1 MFKDSN
7 NTKGHGSIRKNKV
20 YGAVGVLALALGAAA
35 IVGGTSQASADEVTE
50 APVNS
55 EPVATS
61 QANADSLMSQATA
74 VATSDVSTPTTTATA
89 TNTTDSQPT
98 ETVAEVATTQ
108 PVSTND
114 NNAYAEKAN
123 TSTEAEKVTIDNTAV
138 TDTVATA
145 KDSGVKVTQD
155 ATQDKGTA
163 TTSEELETKQAEIKA
178 DQNEQV
184 ATIKQATQ
192 DASGRQSAYDAA
204 DKAHDTLETPVDKAV
219 KDSNGLIKAEATEIS
234 SGDGKNVGD
243 YNTYTEQVNK
253 QIASNKETI
262 DKFNKDYAAMKDNAN
277 VNVDGR
283 VTTQNVD
290 QLTYGNSVQNGSVN
304 PDGTFSFTHD
314 MNDSANDSLGVLGTG
329 TLNGKVNFT
338 SAANGDGST
347 TVTLNSL
354 DLWNYAYT
362 SNRLNTGVNQNLNYH
377 VYTDGEEIY
386 SVNHDG
392 NSSFAEDINRS
403 IALNKSYVLK
413 PGETTGIIPILNID
427 DNWIINTHGQLSLD
441 FTNPNVVPS
450 ATVKKVNEP
459 VKPEIPS
466 VSYHDYSMNYQ
477 PTVTKTVL
485 NSDGKNVNGKM
496 IPKNDEHTYVLNNGN
511 IFANAKVGD
520 TVTTRDPLEFG
531 EVPNIEANKAENEA
545 KGWNV
550 DYDEASKTYTFTA
563 KYDGKALEAPTIKFV
578 ATDDNGFYDNT
589 YKAGRNGYETF
600 SDTVTNKTPTAPK
613 PHKSVTDSSGND
625 IDGKTTEDD
634 KVTFHLTTDYSPY
647 KDMAASKQALK
658 FALLDDVQEGAF
670 TVDEDAI
677 TIVDSKNKDVKDLF
691 DMYHVLS
698 DEGRTDAINK
708 ILDESGLNPT
718 GEFYLW
724 VAKNPVDY
732 YQDYILKNN
741 NVTVNLPAT
750 LQVLAGTTVEN
761 DFYQIDFGNAYKSN
775 LVSFDTPPAAPVGES
790 GGPTSTPVT
799 PVEEVPVQQQ
809 AIKVLPNTGEKST
822 SAIATAGAVI
832 LTTALGMLGFS
843 KRSKEY

>member
-1 MFKDSN
+1 MFNKKEV
-7 NTKGHGSIRKNKV
+7 KGHGSIRKSKV
-20 YGAVGVLALALGAAA
+20 YGAVGILALGAAA
-35 IVGGTSQASADEVTE
+35 VIGGGSQASADEVTE

-61 QANADSLMSQATA
+61 QASADSLASQAAA
-74 VATSDVSTPTTTATA
+74 VTTSDVSTPTTATT

-114 NNAYAEKAN
+114 NNAYAEKAS
-123 TSTEAEKVTIDNTAV
+123 TSTEAEKVAIDNSAV
-138 TDTVATA
+138 TDAVATA

-155 ATQDKGTA
+155 ATQDKGTP
-163 TTSEELETKQAEIKA
+163 TTSAELTTKQAEVKA
-178 DQNEQV
+178 DQDKQV
-184 ATIKQATQ
+184 ATITQATK
-192 DASGRQSAYDAA
+192 DTSGRQSAYNAA
-204 DKAHDTLETPVDKAV
+204 DKAHDTLEAQVDKAV
-219 KDSNGLIKAEATEIS
+219 KDSNGLIKAETTEIS

-243 YNTYTEQVNK
+243 YNTYTDQVNK
-253 QIASNKETI
+253 QIASNKETL

-290 QLTYGNSVQNGSVN
+290 KLTYGNSVQNGSVN
-304 PDGTFSFTHD
+304 SDGTFSFTHD
-314 MNDSANDSLGVLGTG
+314 ANDSANDTLGILGTG

-354 DLWNYAYT
+354 DLWNYSYT
-362 SNRLNTGVNQNLNYH
+362 SNRPNTGVNQNLNYH

-392 NSSFAEDINRS
+392 NSSFTQDINRS

-450 ATVKKVNEP
+450 ATVKKVNKP

-485 NSDGKNVNGKM
+485 NSDGENVNGKM

-563 KYDGKALEAPTIKFV
+563 KYEGKALEAPTIKFV
-578 ATDDNGFYDNT
+578 ASDDNGFYDNT
-589 YKAGRNGYETF
+589 YKSGRNGYETF
-600 SDTVTNKTPTAPK
+600 SNTVTNKTPTAPK
-613 PHKSVTDSSGND
+613 PHKSVTDSKGND
-625 IDGKTTEDD
+625 IDGKTTDDD
-634 KVTFHLTTDYSPY
+634 KVNFHLTTDYSPY
-647 KDMAASKQALK
+647 KDMAASKKALE
-658 FALLDDVQEGAF
+658 FALLDDVQDGAF
-670 TVDEDAI
+670 TVDDDAI
-677 TIVDSKNKDVKDLF
+677 TIRDSNNKDVKNLF

-708 ILDESGLNPT
+708 ILEKSGLNPQ

-724 VAKNPVDY
+724 VAKSPVDY
-732 YQDYILKNN
+732 YQDYVLKNN
-741 NVTVNLPAT
+741 NVTVTLPAT
-750 LQVLAGTTVEN
+750 LKVPAGTKVEN

-775 LVSFDTPPAAPVGES
+775 LVSFDTPPAPEVPVGE
-790 GGPTSTPVT
+790 G
-799 PVEEVPVQQQ
+799 EVVPGQPQQQ
-809 AIKVLPNTGEKST
+809 PVAPGQGVATLPHTGEDN
-822 SAIATAGAVI
+822 TAAAASVGGVLLA
-832 LTTALGMLGFS
+832 TALGMLGFA
-843 KRSKEY
+843 KRKENNF

>member
-20 YGAVGVLALALGAAA
+20 YGAVGVLALGAAA

-89 TNTTDSQPT
+89 TNTTVSQPT

-114 NNAYAEKAN
+114 NNAYAEKAS
-123 TSTEAEKVTIDNTAV
+123 TSTGAEKVAIDNSAV
-138 TDTVATA
+138 TDAVATA

-155 ATQDKGTA
+155 ATQDKGTP
-163 TTSEELETKQAEIKA
+163 TTSAELATKQAEVKS
-178 DQNEQV
+178 DQDKQV
-184 ATIKQATQ
+184 ATITQATK
-192 DASGRQSAYDAA
+192 DASGRQSAYNAA
-204 DKAHDTLETPVDKAV
+204 DKAHDTLEAQVDKAV

-234 SGDGKNVGD
+234 SGDGNNVGD
-243 YNTYTEQVNK
+243 YNTYTDQVNK

-262 DKFNKDYAAMKDNAN
+262 DKFNKDYAVMKDNAN

-290 QLTYGNSVQNGSVN
+290 KLTYGNSVQNGSVN
-304 PDGTFSFTHD
+304 SDGTFSFTHD
-314 MNDSANDSLGVLGTG
+314 ANDSANDTLGILGTG

-362 SNRLNTGVNQNLNYH
+362 SNRPNTGVNQNLNYH

-392 NSSFAEDINRS
+392 NSSFTQDINRS

-450 ATVKKVNEP
+450 ATVKKVNKP

-485 NSDGKNVNGKM
+485 NSDGENVNGKM

-531 EVPNIEANKAENEA
+531 EVPNIEANKTENEA

-563 KYDGKALEAPTIKFV
+563 KYNGKALEAPTIKFV

-613 PHKSVTDSSGND
+613 PHKSVTDSKGND
-625 IDGKTTEDD
+625 IDGKTTDDD
-634 KVTFHLTTDYSPY
+634 KVNFHLTTDYSPY
-647 KDMAASKQALK
+647 KDMAASKKALE
-658 FALLDDVQEGAF
+658 FALLDDVQDGAF

-677 TIVDSKNKDVKDLF
+677 TIRDSNNKDVKNLF

-708 ILDESGLNPT
+708 ILEKSGLNPQ

-724 VAKNPVDY
+724 VAKSPVDY
-732 YQDYILKNN
+732 YQDYVLKNN
-741 NVTVNLPAT
+741 NVTVTLPAT
-750 LQVLAGTTVEN
+750 LKVPAGTKVEN

-775 LVSFDTPPAAPVGES
+775 LVSFDTPPAPEVPVGE
-790 GGPTSTPVT
+790 G
-799 PVEEVPVQQQ
+799 EVVPGQPQQQ
-809 AIKVLPNTGEKST
+809 PVAPGQGVATLPHTGEDN
-822 SAIATAGAVI
+822 TAAAASVGGVLLA
-832 LTTALGMLGFS
+832 TALGMLGFA
-843 KRSKEY
+843 KRKENNF

>member
-1 MFKDSN
+1 MFNKKEV
-7 NTKGHGSIRKNKV
+7 KGHGSIRKSKV
-20 YGAVGVLALALGAAA
+20 CGAVGILALGVAAV
-35 IVGGTSQASADEVTE
+35 IGGGSQASADEVAE
-50 APVNS
+50 SPVTTT
-55 EPVATS
+55 PVTTT
-61 QANADSLMSQATA
+61 QASADSLASQAAA
-74 VATSDVSTPTTTATA
+74 VTTSDVSTPTTATTATT

-114 NNAYAEKAN
+114 NNAYAEKAS
-123 TSTEAEKVTIDNTAV
+123 TSTEAEKVAIDNSAV
-138 TDTVATA
+138 TDAVATA
-145 KDSGVKVTQD
+145 KDSGVQVTQD
-155 ATQDKGTA
+155 ATQDKGKP
-163 TTSEELETKQAEIKA
+163 TTSEELATKQAEIKA

-204 DKAHDTLETPVDKAV
+204 DKAHDTLEAQVDKAV

-243 YNTYTEQVNK
+243 YNTYTDQVNK
-253 QIASNKETI
+253 QIASNKENI

-304 PDGTFSFTHD
+304 SDGTFSFTHD
-314 MNDSANDSLGVLGTG
+314 ANDSANDTLGILGTG

-362 SNRLNTGVNQNLNYH
+362 SNRPNTGVNQNLNYH

-392 NSSFAEDINRS
+392 NSSFTQDINRS

-441 FTNPNVVPS
+441 FTNPNTVPS

-466 VSYHDYSMNYQ
+466 VSYHDYKMDYQ

-485 NSDGKNVNGKM
+485 NSDGENVNGKM

-613 PHKSVTDSSGND
+613 PHKSVTDSKGND
-625 IDGKTTEDD
+625 IDGQTTSDD
-634 KVTFHLTTDYSPY
+634 KVNFHLTTDYSPY
-647 KDMAASKQALK
+647 KDMAASKKALE
-658 FALLDDVQEGAF
+658 FALLDDVQDGAF

-677 TIVDSKNKDVKDLF
+677 TIRDSNNKDVKDLF

-708 ILDESGLNPT
+708 ILEKSGLNPT
-718 GEFYLW
+718 GEFYFW
-724 VAKNPVDY
+724 
-732 YQDYILKNN
+732 
-741 NVTVNLPAT
+741 LPKDRIH
-750 LQVLAGTTVEN
+750 Q
-761 DFYQIDFGNAYKSN
+761 
-775 LVSFDTPPAAPVGES
+775 
-790 GGPTSTPVT
+790 
-799 PVEEVPVQQQ
+799 
-809 AIKVLPNTGEKST
+809 
-822 SAIATAGAVI
+822 
-832 LTTALGMLGFS
+832 LG
-843 KRSKEY
+843 

>member
-1 MFKDSN
+1 MFKDSK

-20 YGAVGVLALALGAAA
+20 YGAVGVLALGAAA

-61 QANADSLMSQATA
+61 QANADSLISQATA

-123 TSTEAEKVTIDNTAV
+123 TSTEAEKVTINNTAV
-138 TDTVATA
+138 IDAVANA

-155 ATQDKGTA
+155 ATQDKGTP
-163 TTSEELETKQAEIKA
+163 TTSEALATKQAEIKE

-204 DKAHDTLETPVDKAV
+204 NKAHDTLETQVDKAV

-234 SGDGKNVGD
+234 SGDGRNVGD

-354 DLWNYAYT
+354 DLWNYAY
-362 SNRLNTGVNQNLNYH
+362 
-377 VYTDGEEIY
+377 
-386 SVNHDG
+386 
-392 NSSFAEDINRS
+392 
-403 IALNKSYVLK
+403 K
-413 PGETTGIIPILNID
+413 
-427 DNWIINTHGQLSLD
+427 
-441 FTNPNVVPS
+441 
-450 ATVKKVNEP
+450 
-459 VKPEIPS
+459 
-466 VSYHDYSMNYQ
+466 
-477 PTVTKTVL
+477 
-485 NSDGKNVNGKM
+485 
-496 IPKNDEHTYVLNNGN
+496 
-511 IFANAKVGD
+511 
-520 TVTTRDPLEFG
+520 
-531 EVPNIEANKAENEA
+531 
-545 KGWNV
+545 
-550 DYDEASKTYTFTA
+550 
-563 KYDGKALEAPTIKFV
+563 
-578 ATDDNGFYDNT
+578 
-589 YKAGRNGYETF
+589 
-600 SDTVTNKTPTAPK
+600 
-613 PHKSVTDSSGND
+613 
-625 IDGKTTEDD
+625 
-634 KVTFHLTTDYSPY
+634 
-647 KDMAASKQALK
+647 
-658 FALLDDVQEGAF
+658 
-670 TVDEDAI
+670 
-677 TIVDSKNKDVKDLF
+677 
-691 DMYHVLS
+691 
-698 DEGRTDAINK
+698 
-708 ILDESGLNPT
+708 
-718 GEFYLW
+718 
-724 VAKNPVDY
+724 
-732 YQDYILKNN
+732 
-741 NVTVNLPAT
+741 
-750 LQVLAGTTVEN
+750 
-761 DFYQIDFGNAYKSN
+761 
-775 LVSFDTPPAAPVGES
+775 
-790 GGPTSTPVT
+790 
-799 PVEEVPVQQQ
+799 
-809 AIKVLPNTGEKST
+809 
-822 SAIATAGAVI
+822 
-832 LTTALGMLGFS
+832 
-843 KRSKEY
+843 

>member
-20 YGAVGVLALALGAAA
+20 YGAVGVLALGAAA

-108 PVSTND
+108 LVSTND

-138 TDTVATA
+138 TDAVATA

-155 ATQDKGTA
+155 ATQDKGTP
-163 TTSEELETKQAEIKA
+163 TTSEELASKQAEIKA
-178 DQNEQV
+178 NQNEQV
-184 ATIKQATQ
+184 ASIKQATQ

-204 DKAHDTLETPVDKAV
+204 DKAHDTLETQVDKAV
-219 KDSNGLIKAEATEIS
+219 KDSNGLIKAETTEIS

-243 YNTYTEQVNK
+243 YNTYTDQVNK

-362 SNRLNTGVNQNLNYH
+362 SNRPNTGVNQNLNYH

-450 ATVKKVNEP
+450 ATVKKVSEP

-466 VSYHDYSMNYQ
+466 VSYHDYKMDYQ

-485 NSDGKNVNGKM
+485 NSDGENVNGKM

-563 KYDGKALEAPTIKFV
+563 KYEGETLEAPTIKFV
-578 ATDDNGFYDNT
+578 ASDDNGFYDNT
-589 YKAGRNGYETF
+589 YKSGRNGYETF
-600 SDTVTNKTPTAPK
+600 SNTVTNKTPTAPK
-613 PHKSVTDSSGND
+613 PHKSVTDSKGND

-658 FALLDDVQEGAF
+658 FALLDDVQDGAF

-677 TIVDSKNKDVKDLF
+677 TIVDSKNNDVKELF

-708 ILDESGLNPT
+708 ILNESGLNPT

-750 LQVLAGTTVEN
+750 LQVPAGTTVEN

-799 PVEEVPVQQQ
+799 PVEEVPVLQQ

-832 LTTALGMLGFS
+832 LATALGMLGFS

>member
-1 MFKDSN
+1 MFKRSN
-7 NTKGHGSIRKNKV
+7 ITKGHGSIRKNNV
-20 YGAVGVLALALGAAA
+20 YGAVGVLALGAAA
-35 IVGGTSQASADEVTE
+35 IVGGASQASADEVTE

-74 VATSDVSTPTTTATA
+74 VATSDVSTPTTSATA

-204 DKAHDTLETPVDKAV
+204 DKAHDTLETQVDKAV

-485 NSDGKNVNGKM
+485 NSDGENVNGKM

-550 DYDEASKTYTFTA
+550 DYDDASKTYTFTA
-563 KYDGKALEAPTIKFV
+563 KYEGKTLEAPTIKFV

-589 YKAGRNGYETF
+589 YKSGRNGYETF

-613 PHKSVTDSSGND
+613 PHKSVTDSKGND

-647 KDMAASKQALK
+647 KDMAASKKALE
-658 FALLDDVQEGAF
+658 FALLDDVQDGAF

-677 TIVDSKNKDVKDLF
+677 TIVDSHNKDVKDLF

-698 DEGRTDAINK
+698 DAGRTDAINK
-708 ILDESGLNPT
+708 ILEKSGLNPT

-750 LQVLAGTTVEN
+750 LQVPAGTTVEN
-761 DFYQIDFGNAYKSN
+761 DFYQIDFGNAYQSN

-832 LTTALGMLGFS
+832 LATALGMLGFS

>member
-1 MFKDSN
+1 
-7 NTKGHGSIRKNKV
+7 
-20 YGAVGVLALALGAAA
+20 
-35 IVGGTSQASADEVTE
+35 
-50 APVNS
+50 
-55 EPVATS
+55 
-61 QANADSLMSQATA
+61 
-74 VATSDVSTPTTTATA
+74 
-89 TNTTDSQPT
+89 
-98 ETVAEVATTQ
+98 
-108 PVSTND
+108 
-114 NNAYAEKAN
+114 
-123 TSTEAEKVTIDNTAV
+123 
-138 TDTVATA
+138 
-145 KDSGVKVTQD
+145 
-155 ATQDKGTA
+155 
-163 TTSEELETKQAEIKA
+163 
-178 DQNEQV
+178 
-184 ATIKQATQ
+184 
-192 DASGRQSAYDAA
+192 
-204 DKAHDTLETPVDKAV
+204 
-219 KDSNGLIKAEATEIS
+219 
-234 SGDGKNVGD
+234 
-243 YNTYTEQVNK
+243 
-253 QIASNKETI
+253 
-262 DKFNKDYAAMKDNAN
+262 MKDNAN

-362 SNRLNTGVNQNLNYH
+362 SNRPNTGVNQNLNYH

-485 NSDGKNVNGKM
+485 NSDGENVNGKM

-531 EVPNIEANKAENEA
+531 EVPNIEANKTENEA

-613 PHKSVTDSSGND
+613 PHKSVTDSKGND

-647 KDMAASKQALK
+647 KDMAASKKALE
-658 FALLDDVQEGAF
+658 FALLDDVQDGAF

-677 TIVDSKNKDVKDLF
+677 TIVDSKNNDVKELF

-708 ILDESGLNPT
+708 ILNESGLNPT

-750 LQVLAGTTVEN
+750 LQVPAGTTVEN
-761 DFYQIDFGNAYKSN
+761 DFYQIDFGNTYKSN

>member
-20 YGAVGVLALALGAAA
+20 YGAVGVLALGAAA

-114 NNAYAEKAN
+114 NNTYAEKAN

-138 TDTVATA
+138 TDAVATA

-155 ATQDKGTA
+155 ATQDKGSP
-163 TTSEELETKQAEIKA
+163 TTSEELATKQAEIKA

-204 DKAHDTLETPVDKAV
+204 DKAHDTLETQVDKAV
-219 KDSNGLIKAEATEIS
+219 KDSNGLIKAETTEIS
-234 SGDGKNVGD
+234 SGDGRNVGD

-290 QLTYGNSVQNGSVN
+290 QLTYGNSVQNGSVS

-354 DLWNYAYT
+354 DLWNYSYT

-441 FTNPNVVPS
+441 FTNPNTVPS

-466 VSYHDYSMNYQ
+466 VSYHDYKMDYQ

-485 NSDGKNVNGKM
+485 NSDGENVNGKM
-496 IPKNDEHTYVLNNGN
+496 IPKNDEHTYVLNNQN

-531 EVPNIEANKAENEA
+531 EVPNIEANKTENEA

-625 IDGKTTEDD
+625 IDGKTTDDD
-634 KVTFHLTTDYSPY
+634 KVTFHLATDYSPY

-658 FALLDDVQEGAF
+658 FALLDDVQDGAF

-708 ILDESGLNPT
+708 ILNESGLNPT

-750 LQVLAGTTVEN
+750 LQVPAGTTVEN

-822 SAIATAGAVI
+822 SAIATAGAVV
-832 LTTALGMLGFS
+832 LATALGMLGFS

>member
-1 MFKDSN
+1 MFNKKEV
-7 NTKGHGSIRKNKV
+7 KGHGSIRKSKV
-20 YGAVGVLALALGAAA
+20 YGAVGILALGAAA
-35 IVGGTSQASADEVTE
+35 VIGGGSQASADEVTE

-55 EPVATS
+55 EPVVTS
-61 QANADSLMSQATA
+61 QASADSLASQAAA
-74 VATSDVSTPTTTATA
+74 VTTSDVSTPTTATT

-114 NNAYAEKAN
+114 NNAYAEKAS
-123 TSTEAEKVTIDNTAV
+123 TSTEAEKVAIDNSAV
-138 TDTVATA
+138 TDAVATA

-155 ATQDKGTA
+155 ATQDKGTP
-163 TTSEELETKQAEIKA
+163 TTSAELATKQAEVKA
-178 DQNEQV
+178 DQDKQV
-184 ATIKQATQ
+184 ATITQATK
-192 DASGRQSAYDAA
+192 DASGRQSAYNAA
-204 DKAHDTLETPVDKAV
+204 DKAHDTLEAQVDKAV
-219 KDSNGLIKAEATEIS
+219 KDSNGLIKAETTEIS
-234 SGDGKNVGD
+234 SGDGKNVDD
-243 YNTYTEQVNK
+243 YNTYTDQVNK
-253 QIASNKETI
+253 QIASNKETL

-304 PDGTFSFTHD
+304 SDGTFSFTHD
-314 MNDSANDSLGVLGTG
+314 ANDSANDTLGILGTG

-354 DLWNYAYT
+354 DLWNYSYT
-362 SNRLNTGVNQNLNYH
+362 SNRVNTGVNQNLNYH

-392 NSSFAEDINRS
+392 NSSFTQDINRS

-485 NSDGKNVNGKM
+485 NSDGENVNGKM

-563 KYDGKALEAPTIKFV
+563 KYEGKALEAPTIKFV
-578 ATDDNGFYDNT
+578 ASDDNGFYDNT
-589 YKAGRNGYETF
+589 YKSGRNGYETF
-600 SDTVTNKTPTAPK
+600 SNTVTNKTPTAPK
-613 PHKSVTDSSGND
+613 PHKSVTDSKGND
-625 IDGKTTEDD
+625 IDGKTTDDD
-634 KVTFHLTTDYSPY
+634 KVNFHLTTDYSPY
-647 KDMAASKQALK
+647 KDMAASKKALE
-658 FALLDDVQEGAF
+658 FALLDDVQDGAF
-670 TVDEDAI
+670 TVDDDAI
-677 TIVDSKNKDVKDLF
+677 TIRDSNNKDVKNLF

-708 ILDESGLNPT
+708 ILEKSGLNPQ

-724 VAKNPVDY
+724 VAKSPVDY
-732 YQDYILKNN
+732 YQDYVLKNN
-741 NVTVNLPAT
+741 NVTVTLPAT
-750 LQVLAGTTVEN
+750 LKVPAGTKVEN

-775 LVSFDTPPAAPVGES
+775 LVSFDTPPAPEVPVGE
-790 GGPTSTPVT
+790 G
-799 PVEEVPVQQQ
+799 EVVPGQPQQQ
-809 AIKVLPNTGEKST
+809 QPVAPGQGVATLPHTGEDN
-822 SAIATAGAVI
+822 TAAAASVGGVLLA
-832 LTTALGMLGFS
+832 TALGMLGFA
-843 KRSKEY
+843 KRKENNF

>member
-1 MFKDSN
+1 MFNKKEV
-7 NTKGHGSIRKNKV
+7 KGHGSIRKSKV
-20 YGAVGVLALALGAAA
+20 CGAVGILALGVAAV
-35 IVGGTSQASADEVTE
+35 IGGGSQASADEVAE
-50 APVNS
+50 SPVTTT
-55 EPVATS
+55 PVTTT
-61 QANADSLMSQATA
+61 QASADSLASQAAA
-74 VATSDVSTPTTTATA
+74 VTTSDVSTPTTATTATT

-114 NNAYAEKAN
+114 NNAYAEKAS
-123 TSTEAEKVTIDNTAV
+123 TSTEAEKVAIDNSAV
-138 TDTVATA
+138 TDAVATA
-145 KDSGVKVTQD
+145 KDSGVQVTQD
-155 ATQDKGTA
+155 ATQDKGKP
-163 TTSEELETKQAEIKA
+163 TTSEELATKQAEIKA

-204 DKAHDTLETPVDKAV
+204 DKAHDTLEAQVDKAV

-243 YNTYTEQVNK
+243 YNTYTDQVNK
-253 QIASNKETI
+253 QIASNKENI

-304 PDGTFSFTHD
+304 SDGTFSFTHD
-314 MNDSANDSLGVLGTG
+314 ANDSANDTLGILGTG

-362 SNRLNTGVNQNLNYH
+362 SNRPNTGVNQNLNYH

-392 NSSFAEDINRS
+392 NSSFTQDINRS

-441 FTNPNVVPS
+441 FTNPNTVPS

-466 VSYHDYSMNYQ
+466 VSYHDYKMDYQ

-485 NSDGKNVNGKM
+485 NSDGENVNGKM

-613 PHKSVTDSSGND
+613 PHKSVTDSKGND
-625 IDGKTTEDD
+625 IDGQTTSDD
-634 KVTFHLTTDYSPY
+634 KVNFHLTTDYSPY
-647 KDMAASKQALK
+647 KDMAASKKALE
-658 FALLDDVQEGAF
+658 FALLDDVQDGAF
-670 TVDEDAI
+670 TVNEDAI
-677 TIVDSKNKDVKDLF
+677 TIRDSNNKDVKDLF

-708 ILDESGLNPT
+708 ILEKSGLNPQ

-724 VAKNPVDY
+724 VAKSPVDY
-732 YQDYILKNN
+732 YQDYVLKNN
-741 NVTVNLPAT
+741 NVTVTLPAT
-750 LQVLAGTTVEN
+750 LKVPAGTKVEN

-775 LVSFDTPPAAPVGES
+775 LVSFDTPPAPEVPVGE
-790 GGPTSTPVT
+790 G
-799 PVEEVPVQQQ
+799 EVVPGQPQQQ
-809 AIKVLPNTGEKST
+809 PVAPGQGVATLPHTGEDN
-822 SAIATAGAVI
+822 TAAAASVGGVF
-832 LTTALGMLGFS
+832 LVTALGMLGFA
-843 KRSKEY
+843 KRKENNF

>member
-1 MFKDSN
+1 
-7 NTKGHGSIRKNKV
+7 
-20 YGAVGVLALALGAAA
+20 
-35 IVGGTSQASADEVTE
+35 
-50 APVNS
+50 
-55 EPVATS
+55 
-61 QANADSLMSQATA
+61 
-74 VATSDVSTPTTTATA
+74 
-89 TNTTDSQPT
+89 
-98 ETVAEVATTQ
+98 
-108 PVSTND
+108 
-114 NNAYAEKAN
+114 
-123 TSTEAEKVTIDNTAV
+123 
-138 TDTVATA
+138 
-145 KDSGVKVTQD
+145 
-155 ATQDKGTA
+155 
-163 TTSEELETKQAEIKA
+163 
-178 DQNEQV
+178 
-184 ATIKQATQ
+184 
-192 DASGRQSAYDAA
+192 
-204 DKAHDTLETPVDKAV
+204 
-219 KDSNGLIKAEATEIS
+219 
-234 SGDGKNVGD
+234 
-243 YNTYTEQVNK
+243 
-253 QIASNKETI
+253 
-262 DKFNKDYAAMKDNAN
+262 
-277 VNVDGR
+277 
-283 VTTQNVD
+283 
-290 QLTYGNSVQNGSVN
+290 
-304 PDGTFSFTHD
+304 

-362 SNRLNTGVNQNLNYH
+362 SNRPNTGVNQNLNYH

-392 NSSFAEDINRS
+392 NSSFEQDINRS

-413 PGETTGIIPILNID
+413 LGETTGIIPILNID

-441 FTNPNVVPS
+441 FTNPNTVPS

-466 VSYHDYSMNYQ
+466 VSYHDYSLNYQ

-485 NSDGKNVNGKM
+485 NSDGENVNGKM

-531 EVPNIEANKAENEA
+531 EVPNIEANKAENKA

-563 KYDGKALEAPTIKFV
+563 KYEGKTLEAPTIKFV

-613 PHKSVTDSSGND
+613 PHKSVTDSKGND
-625 IDGKTTEDD
+625 IDGKTTDDD

-647 KDMAASKQALK
+647 KDMAASKKSLE
-658 FALLDDVQEGAF
+658 FALLDDVQDGAF

-677 TIVDSKNKDVKDLF
+677 TIRDSNNKDVKDLF

-708 ILDESGLNPT
+708 ILEKSGLNPT

-750 LQVLAGTTVEN
+750 LKVPAGTTVEN

-790 GGPTSTPVT
+790 GGPTTTPVT

>member
-1 MFKDSN
+1 MFNKKEV
-7 NTKGHGSIRKNKV
+7 KGHGSIRKSKV
-20 YGAVGVLALALGAAA
+20 CGAVGILALGAAA
-35 IVGGTSQASADEVTE
+35 VIGGGSQASADEVAE
-50 APVNS
+50 SPVTTT
-55 EPVATS
+55 PVTTT
-61 QANADSLMSQATA
+61 QASADSLASQAAA
-74 VATSDVSTPTTTATA
+74 VTTSDVSTPTTATT

-114 NNAYAEKAN
+114 NNAYAEKAS
-123 TSTEAEKVTIDNTAV
+123 TSTGAEKVAIDNSAV
-138 TDTVATA
+138 TDAVATA

-155 ATQDKGTA
+155 ATQDKGTP
-163 TTSEELETKQAEIKA
+163 TTSAELATKQAEVKA
-178 DQNEQV
+178 DQDKQV
-184 ATIKQATQ
+184 ATITQATK
-192 DASGRQSAYDAA
+192 DASGRQSAYNAA
-204 DKAHDTLETPVDKAV
+204 DKAHDTLEAQVDKAV

-234 SGDGKNVGD
+234 SGDGQNVGD
-243 YNTYTEQVNK
+243 YNTYTDQVNK

-304 PDGTFSFTHD
+304 SDGTFSFTHD
-314 MNDSANDSLGVLGTG
+314 ANDSANDTLGILGTG

-362 SNRLNTGVNQNLNYH
+362 SNRPNTGVNQNLNYH

-392 NSSFAEDINRS
+392 NSSFTQDINRS

-466 VSYHDYSMNYQ
+466 VNYHDYKMDYQ

-485 NSDGKNVNGKM
+485 NSDGENVNGKV

-563 KYDGKALEAPTIKFV
+563 KYEGKALEAPTIKFV

-613 PHKSVTDSSGND
+613 PHKSVTDSKGND
-625 IDGKTTEDD
+625 IDGQTTSDD
-634 KVTFHLTTDYSPY
+634 KVNFHLTTDYSPY
-647 KDMAASKQALK
+647 KDMAASKKALE
-658 FALLDDVQEGAF
+658 FALLDDVQDGAF

-677 TIVDSKNKDVKDLF
+677 TIRDSNNKDVKNLF

-708 ILDESGLNPT
+708 ILEKSGLNPQ

-724 VAKNPVDY
+724 VAKSPVDY
-732 YQDYILKNN
+732 YQDYVLKNN
-741 NVTVNLPAT
+741 NVTVTLPAT
-750 LQVLAGTTVEN
+750 LKVPAGTKVEN

-775 LVSFDTPPAAPVGES
+775 LVSFDTPPAPEVPVGE
-790 GGPTSTPVT
+790 G
-799 PVEEVPVQQQ
+799 EVVPGQPQQQ
-809 AIKVLPNTGEKST
+809 PVAPGQGVATLPHTGEDN
-822 SAIATAGAVI
+822 TAAAASVGGVLLA
-832 LTTALGMLGFS
+832 TALGMLGFA
-843 KRSKEY
+843 KRKENNF

>member
-1 MFKDSN
+1 M
-7 NTKGHGSIRKNKV
+7 
-20 YGAVGVLALALGAAA
+20 
-35 IVGGTSQASADEVTE
+35 
-50 APVNS
+50 
-55 EPVATS
+55 
-61 QANADSLMSQATA
+61 
-74 VATSDVSTPTTTATA
+74 
-89 TNTTDSQPT
+89 
-98 ETVAEVATTQ
+98 
-108 PVSTND
+108 
-114 NNAYAEKAN
+114 
-123 TSTEAEKVTIDNTAV
+123 
-138 TDTVATA
+138 
-145 KDSGVKVTQD
+145 
-155 ATQDKGTA
+155 
-163 TTSEELETKQAEIKA
+163 
-178 DQNEQV
+178 
-184 ATIKQATQ
+184 
-192 DASGRQSAYDAA
+192 
-204 DKAHDTLETPVDKAV
+204 
-219 KDSNGLIKAEATEIS
+219 
-234 SGDGKNVGD
+234 
-243 YNTYTEQVNK
+243 
-253 QIASNKETI
+253 
-262 DKFNKDYAAMKDNAN
+262 
-277 VNVDGR
+277 
-283 VTTQNVD
+283 
-290 QLTYGNSVQNGSVN
+290 
-304 PDGTFSFTHD
+304 
-314 MNDSANDSLGVLGTG
+314 
-329 TLNGKVNFT
+329 
-338 SAANGDGST
+338 
-347 TVTLNSL
+347 
-354 DLWNYAYT
+354 
-362 SNRLNTGVNQNLNYH
+362 
-377 VYTDGEEIY
+377 
-386 SVNHDG
+386 
-392 NSSFAEDINRS
+392 
-403 IALNKSYVLK
+403 
-413 PGETTGIIPILNID
+413 
-427 DNWIINTHGQLSLD
+427 SLD
-441 FTNPNVVPS
+441 FTNPNTVPS

-485 NSDGKNVNGKM
+485 NSDGENVNGKM

-545 KGWNV
+545 KGWTV

-625 IDGKTTEDD
+625 IDGKTTDDD

-647 KDMAASKQALK
+647 KDMAASKKALE
-658 FALLDDVQEGAF
+658 FALLDDVQDGAF

-677 TIVDSKNKDVKDLF
+677 TIVDSTNKDVKDLF

-708 ILDESGLNPT
+708 ILNESGLNPT

-750 LQVLAGTTVEN
+750 LQVPAGTTVEN

-790 GGPTSTPVT
+790 GRPTSTPVT

-832 LTTALGMLGFS
+832 LATALGMLGFS

>member
-1 MFKDSN
+1 MFNKKEV
-7 NTKGHGSIRKNKV
+7 KGHGSIRKSKV
-20 YGAVGVLALALGAAA
+20 YGAVGILALGAAA
-35 IVGGTSQASADEVTE
+35 VIGGGSQASADEVAE
-50 APVNS
+50 SPVTTT
-55 EPVATS
+55 PVTTT
-61 QANADSLMSQATA
+61 QASADSLASQAAA
-74 VATSDVSTPTTTATA
+74 VTTSDVSTPTTATA

-114 NNAYAEKAN
+114 NNAYAEKAS
-123 TSTEAEKVTIDNTAV
+123 TSTEAEKVAIDNSAV
-138 TDTVATA
+138 TDAVAAA

-155 ATQDKGTA
+155 ATQDKGKP
-163 TTSEELETKQAEIKA
+163 TTSEELATKQAEVKA
-178 DQNEQV
+178 DQDKQV

-204 DKAHDTLETPVDKAV
+204 DKAHDTLEAQVDKAV
-219 KDSNGLIKAEATEIS
+219 KDSNGLIKAEATEIT

-243 YNTYTEQVNK
+243 YNTYTDQVNK

-304 PDGTFSFTHD
+304 SDGTFSFTHD
-314 MNDSANDSLGVLGTG
+314 ANDSANDTLGILGTG

-362 SNRLNTGVNQNLNYH
+362 SNRPNTGVNQNLNYH

-392 NSSFAEDINRS
+392 NSSFTQDINRS

-427 DNWIINTHGQLSLD
+427 DNWIINTHGQLSLN

-477 PTVTKTVL
+477 PSVTKTVL
-485 NSDGKNVNGKM
+485 NSDGENVNGKM

-613 PHKSVTDSSGND
+613 PHKSVTDSKGND
-625 IDGKTTEDD
+625 IDGQTTSDD
-634 KVTFHLTTDYSPY
+634 KVNFHLTTDYSPY
-647 KDMAASKQALK
+647 KDMAASKKALE
-658 FALLDDVQEGAF
+658 FALLDDVQDGAF

-677 TIVDSKNKDVKDLF
+677 TIRDSNNKDVKNLF

-708 ILDESGLNPT
+708 ILEKSGLNPQ

-724 VAKNPVDY
+724 VAKSPVDY
-732 YQDYILKNN
+732 YQDYVLKNN
-741 NVTVNLPAT
+741 NVTVTLPAT
-750 LQVLAGTTVEN
+750 LKVPAGTKVEN

-775 LVSFDTPPAAPVGES
+775 LVSFDTPPAPEVPVGE
-790 GGPTSTPVT
+790 G
-799 PVEEVPVQQQ
+799 EVVPGQPQQQ
-809 AIKVLPNTGEKST
+809 PVAPGQGVATLPHTGEDN
-822 SAIATAGAVI
+822 TAAAASVGGV
-832 LTTALGMLGFS
+832 LLVTALGMLGFA
-843 KRSKEY
+843 KRKENNF

>member
-1 MFKDSN
+1 MFNKKEV
-7 NTKGHGSIRKNKV
+7 KGHGSIRKSKV
-20 YGAVGVLALALGAAA
+20 YGAVGILALGAAA
-35 IVGGTSQASADEVTE
+35 VIGGGSQASADEVAE
-50 APVNS
+50 SPVTTT
-55 EPVATS
+55 PVTTT
-61 QANADSLMSQATA
+61 QASADSLASQAAA
-74 VATSDVSTPTTTATA
+74 VTTSDVSTPTTATA

-114 NNAYAEKAN
+114 NNAYAEKAS
-123 TSTEAEKVTIDNTAV
+123 TSTEAEKVAIDNSAV
-138 TDTVATA
+138 TDAVAAA

-155 ATQDKGTA
+155 ATQDKGKP
-163 TTSEELETKQAEIKA
+163 TTSEELATKQAEVKA
-178 DQNEQV
+178 DQDKQV

-204 DKAHDTLETPVDKAV
+204 DKAHDTLEAQVDKAV
-219 KDSNGLIKAEATEIS
+219 KDSNGLIKAEATEIT

-243 YNTYTEQVNK
+243 YNTYTDQVNK

-262 DKFNKDYAAMKDNAN
+262 DKFNKDYVAMKDNAN

-304 PDGTFSFTHD
+304 SDGTFSFTHD
-314 MNDSANDSLGVLGTG
+314 ANDSANDTLGILGTG

-362 SNRLNTGVNQNLNYH
+362 SNRPNTGVNQNLNYH

-392 NSSFAEDINRS
+392 NSSFTQDINRS

-477 PTVTKTVL
+477 PSVTKTVL
-485 NSDGKNVNGKM
+485 NSDGENVNGKM

-613 PHKSVTDSSGND
+613 PHKSVTDSKGND
-625 IDGKTTEDD
+625 IDGQTTSDD
-634 KVTFHLTTDYSPY
+634 KVNFHLTTDYSPY
-647 KDMAASKQALK
+647 KDMAASKKALE
-658 FALLDDVQEGAF
+658 FALLDDVQDGAF

-677 TIVDSKNKDVKDLF
+677 TIRDSNNKDVKNLF

-708 ILDESGLNPT
+708 ILEKSGLNPQ

-724 VAKNPVDY
+724 VAKSPVDY
-732 YQDYILKNN
+732 YQDYVLKNN
-741 NVTVNLPAT
+741 NVTVTLPAT
-750 LQVLAGTTVEN
+750 LKVPAGTKVEN

-775 LVSFDTPPAAPVGES
+775 LVSFDTPPAPEVPVGE
-790 GGPTSTPVT
+790 G
-799 PVEEVPVQQQ
+799 EVVPGQPQQQ
-809 AIKVLPNTGEKST
+809 PVAPGQGVATLPHTGEDN
-822 SAIATAGAVI
+822 TAAAASVGGVLLA
-832 LTTALGMLGFS
+832 TALGMLGFA
-843 KRSKEY
+843 KRKENNF

>member
-20 YGAVGVLALALGAAA
+20 YGAVGVLALGAAA

-123 TSTEAEKVTIDNTAV
+123 ISTEAEKVTIDNTAV
-138 TDTVATA
+138 TDAVASA

-155 ATQDKGTA
+155 ATQDKGTP
-163 TTSEELETKQAEIKA
+163 TTSEDLATKQAEIKA

-204 DKAHDTLETPVDKAV
+204 DKAHDTLETQVDKAV

-290 QLTYGNSVQNGSVN
+290 RLTYGNSVQNGSVN
-304 PDGTFSFTHD
+304 SDGTFSFTHD
-314 MNDSANDSLGVLGTG
+314 ANDSANDTLGILGTG

-362 SNRLNTGVNQNLNYH
+362 SNRPNTGVNQNLNYH

-485 NSDGKNVNGKM
+485 NSDGENVNGKM
-496 IPKNDEHTYVLNNGN
+496 IPKNDEHTYVLNNEN

-550 DYDEASKTYTFTA
+550 DYDDASKTYTFTA
-563 KYDGKALEAPTIKFV
+563 KYEGKTLEAPTIKFV
-578 ATDDNGFYDNT
+578 ASDDNGFYDNT
-589 YKAGRNGYETF
+589 YKSGRNGYETF
-600 SDTVTNKTPTAPK
+600 SNTITNKTPTAPK
-613 PHKSVTDSSGND
+613 PHKSVTDSKGND
-625 IDGKTTEDD
+625 IDGKTTDDD

-658 FALLDDVQEGAF
+658 FALLDDVQDGAF

-677 TIVDSKNKDVKDLF
+677 TIVDSNNKDVKDLF

-698 DEGRTDAINK
+698 DEGRNDAINK
-708 ILDESGLNPT
+708 ILNESGLNPT

-750 LQVLAGTTVEN
+750 LQVPAGTTVEN
-761 DFYQIDFGNAYKSN
+761 DFYQIDFGNAYQSN
-775 LVSFDTPPAAPVGES
+775 LVSFDTPPATPVGES
-790 GGPTSTPVT
+790 GVPTSTPVT

-843 KRSKEY
+843 KRNKEY

>member
-1 MFKDSN
+1 MFNKKEV
-7 NTKGHGSIRKNKV
+7 KGHGSIRKSKV
-20 YGAVGVLALALGAAA
+20 YGAVGILALGAAA
-35 IVGGTSQASADEVTE
+35 VIGGGSQASADEVTE

-61 QANADSLMSQATA
+61 QASADSLASQAAA
-74 VATSDVSTPTTTATA
+74 VT

-114 NNAYAEKAN
+114 NNAYAEKAS
-123 TSTEAEKVTIDNTAV
+123 TSTEAEKVAIDNSAV
-138 TDTVATA
+138 TDAVATA

-155 ATQDKGTA
+155 ATQDKGTP
-163 TTSEELETKQAEIKA
+163 TTSAELATKQAEVKA
-178 DQNEQV
+178 DQDKQV
-184 ATIKQATQ
+184 ATITQATK

-204 DKAHDTLETPVDKAV
+204 DKAHDTLEAQVDKAV

-234 SGDGKNVGD
+234 SGDGNNVGD
-243 YNTYTEQVNK
+243 YNTYTDQVNK

-290 QLTYGNSVQNGSVN
+290 KLTYGNSVQNGSVN
-304 PDGTFSFTHD
+304 SDGTFSFTHD
-314 MNDSANDSLGVLGTG
+314 ANDSANDTLGILGTG

-354 DLWNYAYT
+354 DLWNYSYT
-362 SNRLNTGVNQNLNYH
+362 SNRANTGVNQNLNYH

-392 NSSFAEDINRS
+392 NSSFTQDINRS

-427 DNWIINTHGQLSLD
+427 DNWIINTHGQLGLD

-450 ATVKKVNEP
+450 ATVKKVNKP

-485 NSDGKNVNGKM
+485 NSDGENVNGKM

-563 KYDGKALEAPTIKFV
+563 KYEGKALEAPTIKFV
-578 ATDDNGFYDNT
+578 ASDDNGFYDNT
-589 YKAGRNGYETF
+589 YKSGRNGYETF
-600 SDTVTNKTPTAPK
+600 SNTVTNKTPTAPK
-613 PHKSVTDSSGND
+613 PHKSVTDSKGND
-625 IDGKTTEDD
+625 IDGKTTDDD
-634 KVTFHLTTDYSPY
+634 KVNFHLTTDYSPY
-647 KDMAASKQALK
+647 KDMAASKKALE
-658 FALLDDVQEGAF
+658 FALLDDVQDGAF
-670 TVDEDAI
+670 TVDDDAI
-677 TIVDSKNKDVKDLF
+677 TIRDSNNKDVKNLF

-708 ILDESGLNPT
+708 ILEKSGLNPQ

-724 VAKNPVDY
+724 VAKSPVDY
-732 YQDYILKNN
+732 YQDYVLKNN
-741 NVTVNLPAT
+741 NVTVTLPAT
-750 LQVLAGTTVEN
+750 LKVPAGTKVEN

-775 LVSFDTPPAAPVGES
+775 LVSFDTPPAPEVPVGE
-790 GGPTSTPVT
+790 G
-799 PVEEVPVQQQ
+799 EVVPGQPQQQ
-809 AIKVLPNTGEKST
+809 QPVAPGQGVATLPHTGEDN
-822 SAIATAGAVI
+822 TAAAASVGGVLLA
-832 LTTALGMLGFS
+832 TALGMLGFA
-843 KRSKEY
+843 KRKENNF

>member
-1 MFKDSN
+1 
-7 NTKGHGSIRKNKV
+7 
-20 YGAVGVLALALGAAA
+20 
-35 IVGGTSQASADEVTE
+35 
-50 APVNS
+50 
-55 EPVATS
+55 
-61 QANADSLMSQATA
+61 
-74 VATSDVSTPTTTATA
+74 
-89 TNTTDSQPT
+89 
-98 ETVAEVATTQ
+98 
-108 PVSTND
+108 
-114 NNAYAEKAN
+114 
-123 TSTEAEKVTIDNTAV
+123 
-138 TDTVATA
+138 
-145 KDSGVKVTQD
+145 
-155 ATQDKGTA
+155 
-163 TTSEELETKQAEIKA
+163 
-178 DQNEQV
+178 
-184 ATIKQATQ
+184 
-192 DASGRQSAYDAA
+192 
-204 DKAHDTLETPVDKAV
+204 
-219 KDSNGLIKAEATEIS
+219 
-234 SGDGKNVGD
+234 
-243 YNTYTEQVNK
+243 
-253 QIASNKETI
+253 
-262 DKFNKDYAAMKDNAN
+262 
-277 VNVDGR
+277 
-283 VTTQNVD
+283 
-290 QLTYGNSVQNGSVN
+290 
-304 PDGTFSFTHD
+304 

-362 SNRLNTGVNQNLNYH
+362 SNRPNTGVNQNLNYH

-485 NSDGKNVNGKM
+485 NSDGENVNGKM

-563 KYDGKALEAPTIKFV
+563 KYEGKTLEAPTIKFV
-578 ATDDNGFYDNT
+578 ASDDNGFYDNT
-589 YKAGRNGYETF
+589 YKSGRNGYETF
-600 SDTVTNKTPTAPK
+600 SNTVTNKTPTAPK
-613 PHKSVTDSSGND
+613 PHKSVTDSKGND
-625 IDGKTTEDD
+625 IDGKTTDDD
-634 KVTFHLTTDYSPY
+634 KVNFHLTTDYSPY
-647 KDMAASKQALK
+647 KDMAASKKALE
-658 FALLDDVQEGAF
+658 FALLDDVQDGAF

-677 TIVDSKNKDVKDLF
+677 TIRDSNNKDVKNLF

-708 ILDESGLNPT
+708 ILEKSGLNPQ

-724 VAKNPVDY
+724 VAKSPVDY
-732 YQDYILKNN
+732 YQDYVLKNN
-741 NVTVNLPAT
+741 NVTVTLPAT
-750 LQVLAGTTVEN
+750 LKLPAGTKVEN

-822 SAIATAGAVI
+822 STIATAGAVL

>member
-1 MFKDSN
+1 MFNKKEV
-7 NTKGHGSIRKNKV
+7 KGHGSIRKSKV
-20 YGAVGVLALALGAAA
+20 CGAVGILALGAAA
-35 IVGGTSQASADEVTE
+35 VIGGGSQASADEVAE
-50 APVNS
+50 SPVTTT
-55 EPVATS
+55 PVTTT
-61 QANADSLMSQATA
+61 QASADSLASQAAA
-74 VATSDVSTPTTTATA
+74 VTTSDVSTPTTATT

-114 NNAYAEKAN
+114 NNAYAEKAS
-123 TSTEAEKVTIDNTAV
+123 TSTGAEKVAIDNSAV
-138 TDTVATA
+138 TDAVATA

-155 ATQDKGTA
+155 ATQDKGTP
-163 TTSEELETKQAEIKA
+163 TTSAELATKQAEVKA
-178 DQNEQV
+178 DQDKQV
-184 ATIKQATQ
+184 ATITQATK
-192 DASGRQSAYDAA
+192 DASGRQSAYNDA
-204 DKAHDTLETPVDKAV
+204 DKAHDTLEAQVDKAV
-219 KDSNGLIKAEATEIS
+219 KDSNGLIKAEAAEIS
-234 SGDGKNVGD
+234 SGDGNNVGD
-243 YNTYTEQVNK
+243 YNTYTDQVNK

-290 QLTYGNSVQNGSVN
+290 KLTYGNSVQNGSVN
-304 PDGTFSFTHD
+304 SDGTFSFTHD
-314 MNDSANDSLGVLGTG
+314 ANDSANDTLGILGTG

-362 SNRLNTGVNQNLNYH
+362 SNRPNTGVNQNLNYH

-392 NSSFAEDINRS
+392 NSSFTQDINRS

-450 ATVKKVNEP
+450 ATVKKVNKP

-485 NSDGKNVNGKM
+485 NSDGENVNGKM

-563 KYDGKALEAPTIKFV
+563 KYEGKALEAPTIKFV
-578 ATDDNGFYDNT
+578 ASDDNGFYDNT
-589 YKAGRNGYETF
+589 YKSGRNGYETF
-600 SDTVTNKTPTAPK
+600 SNTVTNKTPTAPK
-613 PHKSVTDSSGND
+613 PHKSVTDSKGND
-625 IDGKTTEDD
+625 IDGKTTDDD
-634 KVTFHLTTDYSPY
+634 KVNFHLTTDYSPY
-647 KDMAASKQALK
+647 KDMAASKKALE
-658 FALLDDVQEGAF
+658 FALLDDVQDGAF
-670 TVDEDAI
+670 TVDDDAI
-677 TIVDSKNKDVKDLF
+677 TIRDSNNKDVKNLF

-708 ILDESGLNPT
+708 ILEKSGLNPQ

-724 VAKNPVDY
+724 VAKSPVDY
-732 YQDYILKNN
+732 YQDYVLKNN
-741 NVTVNLPAT
+741 NVTVTLPAT
-750 LQVLAGTTVEN
+750 LKVPAGTKVEN

-775 LVSFDTPPAAPVGES
+775 LVSFDTPPAPEVPVGE
-790 GGPTSTPVT
+790 G
-799 PVEEVPVQQQ
+799 EVVPGQPQQQ
-809 AIKVLPNTGEKST
+809 QPVAPGQGVATLPHTGEDN
-822 SAIATAGAVI
+822 TAAAASVGGVLLA
-832 LTTALGMLGFS
+832 TALGMLGFA
-843 KRSKEY
+843 KRKENNF

>member
-1 MFKDSN
+1 MFNKKEV
-7 NTKGHGSIRKNKV
+7 KGHGSIRKSKV
-20 YGAVGVLALALGAAA
+20 YGAVGILALGAAA
-35 IVGGTSQASADEVTE
+35 VIGGGSQASADEVAE
-50 APVNS
+50 SPVTTT
-55 EPVATS
+55 PVTTT
-61 QANADSLMSQATA
+61 QASADSLASQAAA
-74 VATSDVSTPTTTATA
+74 VTTSDVSTPTTATT

-114 NNAYAEKAN
+114 NNAYAEKAS
-123 TSTEAEKVTIDNTAV
+123 TSTEAEKVAIDNSAV
-138 TDTVATA
+138 TDAVATA

-155 ATQDKGTA
+155 ATQDKGTP
-163 TTSEELETKQAEIKA
+163 TTNEELATKQAEIKA

-204 DKAHDTLETPVDKAV
+204 DKAHDTLETQVDKAV

-362 SNRLNTGVNQNLNYH
+362 SNRPNTGVNQNLNYH

-466 VSYHDYSMNYQ
+466 VSYHDYKMDYQ

-485 NSDGKNVNGKM
+485 NSDGENVNGKM

-511 IFANAKVGD
+511 IFANAKVGV

-531 EVPNIEANKAENEA
+531 EVPNIEANKTENEA

-563 KYDGKALEAPTIKFV
+563 KYEGKTLEAPTIKFV
-578 ATDDNGFYDNT
+578 ASDDNGFYDNT
-589 YKAGRNGYETF
+589 YKSGRNGYETF
-600 SDTVTNKTPTAPK
+600 SNTVTNKTPTAPK
-613 PHKSVTDSSGND
+613 PHKSVTDSKGND
-625 IDGKTTEDD
+625 IDGKTTDDD

-658 FALLDDVQEGAF
+658 FALLDDVQDGAY

-677 TIVDSKNKDVKDLF
+677 TIVDSNNKDVKNLF

-708 ILDESGLNPT
+708 ILNESGLNPQ

-724 VAKNPVDY
+724 VAKSPVDY
-732 YQDYILKNN
+732 YQDYVLKNN
-741 NVTVNLPAT
+741 NVTVTLPAT
-750 LQVLAGTTVEN
+750 LKVPAGTKVEN

-775 LVSFDTPPAAPVGES
+775 LVSFDTPPAPEVPVGE
-790 GGPTSTPVT
+790 G
-799 PVEEVPVQQQ
+799 EVVPGQPQQQ
-809 AIKVLPNTGEKST
+809 PVAPGQGVATLPHTGEDN
-822 SAIATAGAVI
+822 TAAAASVGGVLLA
-832 LTTALGMLGFS
+832 TALGMLGFA
-843 KRSKEY
+843 KRKENNF

>member
-1 MFKDSN
+1 MFKHSN
-7 NTKGHGSIRKNKV
+7 NEQGHGSIRKNKV
-20 YGAVGVLALALGAAA
+20 YGAVGVLALGAAA

-114 NNAYAEKAN
+114 NDAYAEKAN
-123 TSTEAEKVTIDNTAV
+123 TSTEAEKVAIDNSAV
-138 TDTVATA
+138 TDAVATA

-155 ATQDKGTA
+155 ATKDKGTP
-163 TTSEELETKQAEIKA
+163 TTSAELATKQAEVKA
-178 DQNEQV
+178 DQDKQV
-184 ATIKQATQ
+184 ATITQATK
-192 DASGRQSAYDAA
+192 DASGRQSAYNAA
-204 DKAHDTLETPVDKAV
+204 DKAHDTLEAQVDKAV
-219 KDSNGLIKAEATEIS
+219 KDSNGLIKAETTEIS

-243 YNTYTEQVNK
+243 YNTYTDQVNK
-253 QIASNKETI
+253 QIASNKETL

-290 QLTYGNSVQNGSVN
+290 KLTYGNSVQNGSVN
-304 PDGTFSFTHD
+304 SDGTFSFTHD
-314 MNDSANDSLGVLGTG
+314 ANDSANDTLGILGTG

-362 SNRLNTGVNQNLNYH
+362 SNRPNTGVNQNLNYH

-392 NSSFAEDINRS
+392 NSSFTQDINRS

-450 ATVKKVNEP
+450 ATVKKVNKP

-485 NSDGKNVNGKM
+485 NSDGENVNGKM

-563 KYDGKALEAPTIKFV
+563 KYNGKALEAPTIKFV

-613 PHKSVTDSSGND
+613 PHKSVTDSKGND
-625 IDGKTTEDD
+625 IDGETTDDD
-634 KVTFHLTTDYSPY
+634 KVNFHLTTDYSPY
-647 KDMAASKQALK
+647 KDMAASKKALE
-658 FALLDDVQEGAF
+658 FALLDDVQDGAF

-677 TIVDSKNKDVKDLF
+677 TIRDSNNKDVKNLF

-708 ILDESGLNPT
+708 ILEKSGLNPQ

-724 VAKNPVDY
+724 VAKSPVDY
-732 YQDYILKNN
+732 YQDYVLKNN
-741 NVTVNLPAT
+741 NVTVTLPAT
-750 LQVLAGTTVEN
+750 LKVPAGTKVEN

-775 LVSFDTPPAAPVGES
+775 LVSFDTPPAPEVPVGE
-790 GGPTSTPVT
+790 G
-799 PVEEVPVQQQ
+799 EVVPGQPQQQ
-809 AIKVLPNTGEKST
+809 PVAPGQGVATLPHTGEDN
-822 SAIATAGAVI
+822 TAAAASVGGVLLA
-832 LTTALGMLGFS
+832 TALGMLGFA
-843 KRSKEY
+843 KRKENNF

>member
-1 MFKDSN
+1 MFNKKEV
-7 NTKGHGSIRKNKV
+7 KGHGSIRKSKV
-20 YGAVGVLALALGAAA
+20 YGAVGILALGVAAV
-35 IVGGTSQASADEVTE
+35 IGGGSQASADEVTE

-61 QANADSLMSQATA
+61 QASADSLASQAAA
-74 VATSDVSTPTTTATA
+74 VTTSDVSTPTTATT

-114 NNAYAEKAN
+114 NNAYAEKAS
-123 TSTEAEKVTIDNTAV
+123 TSTEAEKVAIDNSAV
-138 TDTVATA
+138 TDAVATA

-155 ATQDKGTA
+155 ATQDKGTP
-163 TTSEELETKQAEIKA
+163 TTSAELTTKQAEVKA
-178 DQNEQV
+178 DQDKQV
-184 ATIKQATQ
+184 ATITQATK
-192 DASGRQSAYDAA
+192 DASGRQSAYNAA
-204 DKAHDTLETPVDKAV
+204 DKAHDTLEAQVDKAV

-234 SGDGKNVGD
+234 SGDGNNVGD
-243 YNTYTEQVNK
+243 YNTYTDQVNK

-290 QLTYGNSVQNGSVN
+290 KLTYGNSVQNGSVN
-304 PDGTFSFTHD
+304 SDGTFSFTHD
-314 MNDSANDSLGVLGTG
+314 ANDSANDTLGILGTG

-362 SNRLNTGVNQNLNYH
+362 SNRPNTGVNQNLNYH

-392 NSSFAEDINRS
+392 NSSFTQDINRS

-441 FTNPNVVPS
+441 FTNPNAVPS
-450 ATVKKVNEP
+450 ATVKKVNKP

-485 NSDGKNVNGKM
+485 NSDGENVNGKM

-563 KYDGKALEAPTIKFV
+563 KYNGKALEAPTIKFV

-613 PHKSVTDSSGND
+613 PHKSVTDSKGND
-625 IDGKTTEDD
+625 IDGKTTDDD
-634 KVTFHLTTDYSPY
+634 KVNFHLTTDYSPY
-647 KDMAASKQALK
+647 KDMAASKKALE
-658 FALLDDVQEGAF
+658 FALLDDVQDGAF

-677 TIVDSKNKDVKDLF
+677 TIRDSNNKDVKNLF

-708 ILDESGLNPT
+708 ILEKSGLNPQ

-724 VAKNPVDY
+724 VAKSPVDY
-732 YQDYILKNN
+732 YQDYVLKNN
-741 NVTVNLPAT
+741 NVTVTLPAT
-750 LQVLAGTTVEN
+750 LKVPAGTKVEN

-775 LVSFDTPPAAPVGES
+775 LVSFDTPPAPEVPVGE
-790 GGPTSTPVT
+790 G
-799 PVEEVPVQQQ
+799 EVVPGQPQQQ
-809 AIKVLPNTGEKST
+809 PVAPGQGVATLPHTGEDNT
-822 SAIATAGAVI
+822 ASAASVGGVLLA
-832 LTTALGMLGFS
+832 TALGMLGFA
-843 KRSKEY
+843 KRKENNF

>member
-20 YGAVGVLALALGAAA
+20 YGAVGVLALGAAA

-123 TSTEAEKVTIDNTAV
+123 TSTEAEKLTIDNTAV
-138 TDTVATA
+138 TDAVATA
-145 KDSGVKVTQD
+145 KDSGVKVSQD
-155 ATQDKGTA
+155 ATQDKGTP
-163 TTSEELETKQAEIKA
+163 TTSEELATKQAEIKA

-184 ATIKQATQ
+184 ASIKQATQ

-204 DKAHDTLETPVDKAV
+204 DKAHDTLETQVDKAV
-219 KDSNGLIKAEATEIS
+219 KDSNGLIKAESTEIS

-243 YNTYTEQVNK
+243 YNTYTDQVNK

-262 DKFNKDYAAMKDNAN
+262 DKFNKDYTAMKANAN
-277 VNVDGR
+277 VTVDGR
-283 VTTQNVD
+283 VATQNVD

-362 SNRLNTGVNQNLNYH
+362 SNRPNTGVNQNLNYH

-392 NSSFAEDINRS
+392 NSSFEQDINRS

-441 FTNPNVVPS
+441 FTNQNVVPS

-485 NSDGKNVNGKM
+485 NSDGENVNGKM

-563 KYDGKALEAPTIKFV
+563 KYEGKTLEAPTIKFV

-600 SDTVTNKTPTAPK
+600 SNTVTNKTPTAPK
-613 PHKSVTDSSGND
+613 PHKSVTDSKGND

-647 KDMAASKQALK
+647 KDMAASKKSLE
-658 FALLDDVQEGAF
+658 FALLDDVQDGAF

-677 TIVDSKNKDVKDLF
+677 TIVDSKNNDVKELF

-708 ILDESGLNPT
+708 ILEKSGLNPT

-732 YQDYILKNN
+732 YQDYILKNK

-750 LQVLAGTTVEN
+750 LQVPAGTTVEN

-790 GGPTSTPVT
+790 GGPSTPVT

-809 AIKVLPNTGEKST
+809 AIKVLPNTGEEST

>member
-20 YGAVGVLALALGAAA
+20 YGAVGVLALGAAA

-89 TNTTDSQPT
+89 TNTTVSQPT

-138 TDTVATA
+138 TDAVATA

-178 DQNEQV
+178 DQNEQI

-192 DASGRQSAYDAA
+192 DASGRQSAYNAA
-204 DKAHDTLETPVDKAV
+204 DKAHDTLETQVDKAV

-262 DKFNKDYAAMKDNAN
+262 DKFNKDYATMKDNAN

-354 DLWNYAYT
+354 DL
-362 SNRLNTGVNQNLNYH
+362 
-377 VYTDGEEIY
+377 
-386 SVNHDG
+386 
-392 NSSFAEDINRS
+392 
-403 IALNKSYVLK
+403 
-413 PGETTGIIPILNID
+413 
-427 DNWIINTHGQLSLD
+427 
-441 FTNPNVVPS
+441 
-450 ATVKKVNEP
+450 
-459 VKPEIPS
+459 
-466 VSYHDYSMNYQ
+466 
-477 PTVTKTVL
+477 
-485 NSDGKNVNGKM
+485 
-496 IPKNDEHTYVLNNGN
+496 
-511 IFANAKVGD
+511 
-520 TVTTRDPLEFG
+520 
-531 EVPNIEANKAENEA
+531 
-545 KGWNV
+545 
-550 DYDEASKTYTFTA
+550 
-563 KYDGKALEAPTIKFV
+563 
-578 ATDDNGFYDNT
+578 
-589 YKAGRNGYETF
+589 
-600 SDTVTNKTPTAPK
+600 
-613 PHKSVTDSSGND
+613 
-625 IDGKTTEDD
+625 
-634 KVTFHLTTDYSPY
+634 
-647 KDMAASKQALK
+647 
-658 FALLDDVQEGAF
+658 
-670 TVDEDAI
+670 
-677 TIVDSKNKDVKDLF
+677 
-691 DMYHVLS
+691 
-698 DEGRTDAINK
+698 
-708 ILDESGLNPT
+708 
-718 GEFYLW
+718 
-724 VAKNPVDY
+724 
-732 YQDYILKNN
+732 
-741 NVTVNLPAT
+741 
-750 LQVLAGTTVEN
+750 
-761 DFYQIDFGNAYKSN
+761 
-775 LVSFDTPPAAPVGES
+775 
-790 GGPTSTPVT
+790 
-799 PVEEVPVQQQ
+799 
-809 AIKVLPNTGEKST
+809 
-822 SAIATAGAVI
+822 
-832 LTTALGMLGFS
+832 
-843 KRSKEY
+843 

>member
-7 NTKGHGSIRKNKV
+7 NTKGQGSIRKNKV
-20 YGAVGVLALALGAAA
+20 YGAVGVLALGAAA

-74 VATSDVSTPTTTATA
+74 VATSDVSAPTTTATA

-138 TDTVATA
+138 TDAVATA

-155 ATQDKGTA
+155 ATQDKGTP
-163 TTSEELETKQAEIKA
+163 TTTEDLATKQAEIKA

-204 DKAHDTLETPVDKAV
+204 DKAHDTLETQVDKAV

-234 SGDGKNVGD
+234 SGDGNNVGD

-354 DLWNYAYT
+354 DLWNYSYT
-362 SNRLNTGVNQNLNYH
+362 SNRPNTGVNQNLNYH

-450 ATVKKVNEP
+450 ATVKKVSEP

-466 VSYHDYSMNYQ
+466 VSYHDYKMDYQ

-485 NSDGKNVNGKM
+485 NSDGENVNGKM

-550 DYDEASKTYTFTA
+550 DYDDSSKTYTFTA
-563 KYDGKALEAPTIKFV
+563 KYEGKTLEAPTIKFV
-578 ATDDNGFYDNT
+578 ASDDNGFYDNT
-589 YKAGRNGYETF
+589 YKSGRNGYETF
-600 SDTVTNKTPTAPK
+600 SNTVTNKTPTAP
-613 PHKSVTDSSGND
+613 SS
-625 IDGKTTEDD
+625 
-634 KVTFHLTTDYSPY
+634 
-647 KDMAASKQALK
+647 ASRSSALK
-658 FALLDDVQEGAF
+658 
-670 TVDEDAI
+670 
-677 TIVDSKNKDVKDLF
+677 
-691 DMYHVLS
+691 
-698 DEGRTDAINK
+698 
-708 ILDESGLNPT
+708 
-718 GEFYLW
+718 
-724 VAKNPVDY
+724 
-732 YQDYILKNN
+732 
-741 NVTVNLPAT
+741 
-750 LQVLAGTTVEN
+750 
-761 DFYQIDFGNAYKSN
+761 
-775 LVSFDTPPAAPVGES
+775 
-790 GGPTSTPVT
+790 
-799 PVEEVPVQQQ
+799 
-809 AIKVLPNTGEKST
+809 
-822 SAIATAGAVI
+822 
-832 LTTALGMLGFS
+832 
-843 KRSKEY
+843 

>member
-20 YGAVGVLALALGAAA
+20 YGAVGVLALGAAA

-89 TNTTDSQPT
+89 TNTTVSQPT

-138 TDTVATA
+138 TDAVATA

-155 ATQDKGTA
+155 ATQDKGTP
-163 TTSEELETKQAEIKA
+163 TTSEDLETKQAEIKA

-204 DKAHDTLETPVDKAV
+204 DKAHDTLEAQVDKAV
-219 KDSNGLIKAEATEIS
+219 KDSNGLIKAEATQIS

-262 DKFNKDYAAMKDNAN
+262 DKFNKDYAALKDNAN

-314 MNDSANDSLGVLGTG
+314 MNDSANDSLGILGTG

-466 VSYHDYSMNYQ
+466 VSYHDYKMDYQ

-520 TVTTRDPLEFG
+520 IVTTRDPLEFG
-531 EVPNIEANKAENEA
+531 EVPNIEANKTENEA

-625 IDGKTTEDD
+625 IDGKTTDDD

-658 FALLDDVQEGAF
+658 FALLDDVQDGAF

-677 TIVDSKNKDVKDLF
+677 TIVDSNNKDVKELF
-691 DMYHVLS
+691 VMYHVLS
-698 DEGRTDAINK
+698 DQGRTDAINK

-750 LQVLAGTTVEN
+750 LQVPAGTTVEN

-775 LVSFDTPPAAPVGES
+775 LVSFDIPPAAPVGES

-832 LTTALGMLGFS
+832 LATALGMLGFS

>member
-1 MFKDSN
+1 MFNKKEV
-7 NTKGHGSIRKNKV
+7 KGHGSIRKSKV
-20 YGAVGVLALALGAAA
+20 YGAVGILALGAAA
-35 IVGGTSQASADEVTE
+35 VIGGGSQASADEVAE
-50 APVNS
+50 SPVTTT
-55 EPVATS
+55 PVTTT
-61 QANADSLMSQATA
+61 QASADSLASQAAA
-74 VATSDVSTPTTTATA
+74 VTTSDVSTPTTATA

-114 NNAYAEKAN
+114 NNAYAEKAS
-123 TSTEAEKVTIDNTAV
+123 TSTEAEKVAIDNSAV
-138 TDTVATA
+138 TDAVAAA

-155 ATQDKGTA
+155 ATQDKGKP
-163 TTSEELETKQAEIKA
+163 TTSEELATKQAEVKA
-178 DQNEQV
+178 DQDKQV

-204 DKAHDTLETPVDKAV
+204 DKAHDTLEAQVDKAV
-219 KDSNGLIKAEATEIS
+219 KDSNGLIKAEATEIT

-243 YNTYTEQVNK
+243 YNTYTDQVNK

-262 DKFNKDYAAMKDNAN
+262 DKFNKDYVAMKDNAN

-304 PDGTFSFTHD
+304 SDGTFSFTHD
-314 MNDSANDSLGVLGTG
+314 ANDSANDTLGILGTG

-362 SNRLNTGVNQNLNYH
+362 SNRPNTGVNQNLNYH

-392 NSSFAEDINRS
+392 NSSFTQDINRS

-427 DNWIINTHGQLSLD
+427 DNWIINTHGQLSLN

-477 PTVTKTVL
+477 PSVTKTVL
-485 NSDGKNVNGKM
+485 NSDGENVNGKM

-613 PHKSVTDSSGND
+613 PHKSVTDSKGND
-625 IDGKTTEDD
+625 IDGQTTSDD
-634 KVTFHLTTDYSPY
+634 KVNFHLTTDYSPY
-647 KDMAASKQALK
+647 KDMAASKKALE
-658 FALLDDVQEGAF
+658 FALLDDVQDGAF

-677 TIVDSKNKDVKDLF
+677 TIRDSNNKDVKNLF

-708 ILDESGLNPT
+708 ILEKSGLNPQ

-724 VAKNPVDY
+724 VAKSPVDY
-732 YQDYILKNN
+732 YQDYVLKNN
-741 NVTVNLPAT
+741 NVTVTLPAT
-750 LQVLAGTTVEN
+750 LKVPAGTKVEN

-775 LVSFDTPPAAPVGES
+775 LVSFDTPPAPEVPVGE
-790 GGPTSTPVT
+790 G
-799 PVEEVPVQQQ
+799 EVVPGQPQQQ
-809 AIKVLPNTGEKST
+809 PVAPGQGVATLPHTGEDN
-822 SAIATAGAVI
+822 TAAAASVGGVLLA
-832 LTTALGMLGFS
+832 TALGMLGFA
-843 KRSKEY
+843 KRKENNF

>member
-20 YGAVGVLALALGAAA
+20 YGAVGVLALGAAA

-138 TDTVATA
+138 TDAVATA

-155 ATQDKGTA
+155 ATQDKGTP
-163 TTSEELETKQAEIKA
+163 TTSEALATKQAEIKA

-184 ATIKQATQ
+184 AKIKQATQ

-204 DKAHDTLETPVDKAV
+204 DKAHDTLETQVDKAV

-234 SGDGKNVGD
+234 SGDGNNVGD

-338 SAANGDGST
+338 SVANGDGST

-362 SNRLNTGVNQNLNYH
+362 SNRQNTGVNQNLNYH

-392 NSSFAEDINRS
+392 NSSFAEDLNRS

-450 ATVKKVNEP
+450 ATVKKVSEP

-466 VSYHDYSMNYQ
+466 VSYHDYKMDYQ

-485 NSDGKNVNGKM
+485 NSDGENVNGKM
-496 IPKNDEHTYVLNNGN
+496 IPKNDEHTYVLNNEN

-531 EVPNIEANKAENEA
+531 EVPNIEANKTENEA

-550 DYDEASKTYTFTA
+550 DYDDASKTYTFTA
-563 KYDGKALEAPTIKFV
+563 KYEGKTLEAPTIKFV

-613 PHKSVTDSSGND
+613 PHKSVTDSKGND
-625 IDGKTTEDD
+625 IDGKTTDDD

-658 FALLDDVQEGAF
+658 FALLDDVQDGAF

-677 TIVDSKNKDVKDLF
+677 TIVDSKNKDVRDLF

-708 ILDESGLNPT
+708 ILNESGLNPT

-750 LQVLAGTTVEN
+750 LQVPAGTTVEN
-761 DFYQIDFGNAYKSN
+761 DFYQIDFGNAYQSN

-809 AIKVLPNTGEKST
+809 AIKVLPNTGEQST

-832 LTTALGMLGFS
+832 LATALGMLGFS

>member
-1 MFKDSN
+1 MFNKKEV
-7 NTKGHGSIRKNKV
+7 KGHGSIRKSKV
-20 YGAVGVLALALGAAA
+20 CGAVGILALGAAA
-35 IVGGTSQASADEVTE
+35 VIGGGSQASADEVAE
-50 APVNS
+50 SPVTTT
-55 EPVATS
+55 PVTTT
-61 QANADSLMSQATA
+61 QASADSLASQAAA
-74 VATSDVSTPTTTATA
+74 VTTSDVSTPTTATT

-114 NNAYAEKAN
+114 NNAYAEKAS
-123 TSTEAEKVTIDNTAV
+123 TSTGAEKVAIDNSAV
-138 TDTVATA
+138 TDAVATA

-155 ATQDKGTA
+155 ATQDKGTP
-163 TTSEELETKQAEIKA
+163 TTSAELATKQAEVKA
-178 DQNEQV
+178 DQDKQV
-184 ATIKQATQ
+184 ATITQATK
-192 DASGRQSAYDAA
+192 DASGRQSAYNAA
-204 DKAHDTLETPVDKAV
+204 DKAHDTLEAQVDKAV

-243 YNTYTEQVNK
+243 YNSYTEQVNK

-262 DKFNKDYAAMKDNAN
+262 DKFNKDYTAMKDNAN

-283 VTTQNVD
+283 VKTQNVD
-290 QLTYGNSVQNGSVN
+290 QLTYGNSVQNGSLN

-362 SNRLNTGVNQNLNYH
+362 SNRPNTGVNQNLNYH

-459 VKPEIPS
+459 VKPDIPS

-485 NSDGKNVNGKM
+485 NSDGENVNGKM

-531 EVPNIEANKAENEA
+531 EVPNIEANKTENEA

-550 DYDEASKTYTFTA
+550 DYDETSKTYTFTA

-589 YKAGRNGYETF
+589 YKASRNGYETF

-625 IDGKTTEDD
+625 IDGKTTDDD

-658 FALLDDVQEGAF
+658 FALLDDVQDGAF

-724 VAKNPVDY
+724 VAKSPVDY
-732 YQDYILKNN
+732 YQDYVLKNN
-741 NVTVNLPAT
+741 NVTVTLPAT
-750 LQVLAGTTVEN
+750 LKVPAGTKVEN

-775 LVSFDTPPAAPVGES
+775 LVSFDTPPAPEVPVGE
-790 GGPTSTPVT
+790 G
-799 PVEEVPVQQQ
+799 EVVPGQPQQQ
-809 AIKVLPNTGEKST
+809 PVAPGQGVATLPHTGEDN
-822 SAIATAGAVI
+822 TAAAASVGGVLLA
-832 LTTALGMLGFS
+832 TALGMLGFA
-843 KRSKEY
+843 KRKENNF